1 MLSRSTPYAFVLPA
15 AAFLACFVAYPLVW
29 SLYLSVTDYNL
40 IWSNTTRFVGL
51 QNYVRA
57 LGDPIFL
64 RAAANTFLFAAFHVP
79 VTVGLSLLLA
89 APIQAAGKF
98 GRVCQTMLFIPVL
111 VPEAMGAV
119 IFIWILSERFGLL
132 NNFVTMVIGEPF
144 FVNWLGQPGWSMAAI
159 ILTSYWGIG
168 VSIVLFVA
176 GLGNIPR
183 SLYEA
188 AAIDG
193 AGPIDRFWHITLPGV
208 RHTTTVVFILSLIG
222 SLKVFALPLVMTN
235 GGPGVST
242 LSLYQWVSSNAFQYF
257 NMGYACA
264 MAFLLGAIIIL
275 ASAPRLIASRREDT

>member
-1 MLSRSTPYAFVLPA
+1 MTSRLTPYLFVLPA

-40 IWSNTTRFVGL
+40 IWSNTTQFVGL
-51 QNYVRA
+51 GNYTRAIGDPLFRRA
-57 LGDPIFL
+57 LF
-64 RAAANTFLFAAFHVP
+64 NTLLFAAFHVP
-79 VTVGLSLLLA
+79 VTVALSLLIATLV
-89 APIQAAGKF
+89 QSAGRF

-132 NNFVTMVIGEPF
+132 NNFVTMVLGEPF

-176 GLGNIPR
+176 GLGNIPQ

-193 AGPIDRFWHITLPGV
+193 AGPIARFWHITLPSV
-208 RHTTTVVFILSLIG
+208 RHTITVVFILSLIG
-222 SLKVFALPLVMTN
+222 SLKVFALPKVMTN

-242 LSLYQWVSSNAFQYF
+242 LSLYHWVFSNAFEYF

-264 MAFLLGAIIIL
+264 MAFLLGALIIT
-275 ASAPRLIASRREDT
+275 ASAPRLIASRKEDA